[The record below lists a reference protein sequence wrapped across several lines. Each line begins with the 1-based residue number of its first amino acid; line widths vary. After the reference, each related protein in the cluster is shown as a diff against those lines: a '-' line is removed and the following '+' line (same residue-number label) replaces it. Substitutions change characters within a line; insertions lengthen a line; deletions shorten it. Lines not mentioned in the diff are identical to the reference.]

1 MTGFG
6 SRVGDAVVLI
16 VFVALAAVLVR
27 PGSQTGSIVG
37 AGGNAFA
44 TSVKAATL
52 R

>member
-6 SRVGDAVVLI
+6 TRIGDAVVLI

-27 PGSQTGSIVG
+27 PGSQTGQILG
-37 AGGNAFA
+37 AGGNAF
-44 TSVKAATL
+44 SSGIKAATL